1 MKLNRQFDDEI
12 NNNNIVKQRRCENRY
27 QFFIKFVSFNLMKL
41 TNEIM
46 FQIRDQLFKK
56 SLDVN

>member
-12 NNNNIVKQRRCENRY
+12 NNNNIVKHRRCENRH
-27 QFFIKFVSFNLMKL
+27 QFFIKFVFFNLMKL
-41 TNEIM
+41 TNETM
-46 FQIRDQLFKK
+46 FQIRNQLFKK